1 MIVPGSHFSTLP
13 FQLFSVFNNYL
24 AWWRMK
30 DNKTLL
36 LVLLSAGMIV
46 TWIYHLYDKS
56 RYSNQTRE
64 VFVKDSTAV
73 AQAVSDSLRNYYSRT
88 LDTLGDEKLQIDSAN
103 NMLKGELGQRV
114 NEINRLRK
122 EIGDILKRK
131 NLNQSDLDEAKTKI
145 AELQQ
150 RMEDM
155 KTENTSLADERKK
168 LNGILAQLNGEMSS
182 LQQNMQKVSAENAAL
197 VQKIND
203 ASVFIASEIK
213 FAAVDVRQDE
223 KEIETS
229 QQKKANKFVTSFTVQ
244 NNIADFQTAELV
256 IIVSDPSGKPINNE
270 VWDVGSFETKTE
282 GTKVYT
288 RKMRF
293 EYNKGEAKHLIFTLE
308 PNTFEKGIY
317 RFSLYHNG
325 VRIGESSWKLS

>member
-1 MIVPGSHFSTLP
+1 
-13 FQLFSVFNNYL
+13 
-24 AWWRMK
+24 MK